1 VLPCEILKLLDDPL
15 TDNDLQ
21 SSFSDIDYA
30 QEEVLIQESG
40 DNEDLCK
47 ARFFTTLV
55 LSYKAFNY
63 QVVGVKYKIKMFRV
77 GMLIKIFRNQEYLM
91 SRLRNSTLFG
101 I

>member
-15 TDNDLQ
+15 TDSDLQ

-47 ARFFTTLV
+47 AHLFTTLV

-63 QVVGVKYKIKMFRV
+63 QVGGLNTKLKCSELECLLKFSET
-77 GMLIKIFRNQEYLM
+77 K
-91 SRLRNSTLFG
+91 ST
-101 I
+101 